1 MAGRDRVAHA
11 PPVDADEQKQP
22 DDVNEMPIP
31 SRRFEAEMMIRLEMA
46 LRRAPQA
53 HCEETSA
60 DDDVETVKAGSH
72 EKGRRVD
79 PVGEVEGGVAVF
91 ISLHRRKT
99 EAEDHRYRE
108 AL

>member
-1 MAGRDRVAHA
+1 
-11 PPVDADEQKQP
+11 
-22 DDVNEMPIP
+22 
-31 SRRFEAEMMIRLEMA
+31 MMIRLEMA

-60 DDDVETVKAGSH
+60 DDDVETVKAGGH

-79 PVGEVEGGVAVF
+79 PVGEVESGVAVF

-108 AL
+108 ALDQPFLIAFEQRMMGPCHRGS